1 MKLVVANAPH
11 VRSNDSVRKIMIDV
25 LIALMPAVIGAVIFF
40 GWYSLIMCIIGAF
53 FAEFLEIF
61 IIRVLRK
68 QKNFKPDGS
77 ATVTGL
83 LLALNLS
90 PIAPWWLILIG
101 VMIAIGVA
109 KQAFGGIGQNFFNPA
124 LVGRAFL
131 LMSFPTY
138 MTTWVAPK
146 IPPSKMPWDVLT
158 SATPLGILKEQGF
171 SKAIESSGYW
181 NLFVGNVGG
190 CIGETSALLLLIGF
204 AYLVVRKRVTLTIPS
219 TYIGTVFLV
228 ASVMYLVSP
237 ERFGS
242 PLFHI
247 LSGGLFLGALF
258 MATDMVTSPMTLKGQ
273 AIFGIGC
280 GVITMIIRLFAGY
293 PEGVSLSILIMN
305 GLVPLIDRVTKPRVF
320 GEVKT

>member
-11 VRSNDSVRKIMIDV
+11 VRTDDSVRKIMIDV

-53 FAEFLEIF
+53 FAEFLEMF
-61 IIRVLRK
+61 IVRILRK

-101 VMIAIGVA
+101 VMVAIGVA

-146 IPPSKMPWDVLT
+146 IPFSKMPWDVVT

-181 NLFVGNVGG
+181 NLFIGNVGG

-204 AYLVVRKRVTLTIPS
+204 AYLVVRKRVTLTVPS

-228 ASVMYLVSP
+228 ASVMYLINP

-247 LSGGLFLGALF
+247 LSGGLFLGAFF

-280 GVITMIIRLFAGY
+280 GVITMVIRLFASY

-305 GLVPLIDRVTKPRVF
+305 GLVPLIDRATKPRVF

>member
-11 VRSNDSVRKIMIDV
+11 VRTDDSVRKIMIDV

-61 IIRVLRK
+61 IVRILRK

-101 VMIAIGVA
+101 VMVAIGVA

-146 IPPSKMPWDVLT
+146 IPFSKMPWDVVT

-181 NLFVGNVGG
+181 NLFIGNVGG

-204 AYLVVRKRVTLTIPS
+204 AYLVIRKRVTLTIPS

-228 ASVMYLVSP
+228 ASVMYLINP

-273 AIFGIGC
+273 AIFGVGC
-280 GVITMIIRLFAGY
+280 GVITMVIRLFAGY

-305 GLVPLIDRVTKPRVF
+305 GLVPLIDRATKPRVF

>member
-11 VRSNDSVRKIMIDV
+11 VRTDDSVRKIMIDV
-25 LIALMPAVIGAVIFF
+25 IIALMPAVIGAVIFF

-53 FAEFLEIF
+53 FAEFLEMF
-61 IIRVLRK
+61 IVRILRK

-101 VMIAIGVA
+101 VMVAIGVA

-146 IPPSKMPWDVLT
+146 IPFSKMPWDVVT

-181 NLFVGNVGG
+181 NLFIGNVGG

-204 AYLVVRKRVTLTIPS
+204 AYLVVRKRVTLTVPS

-228 ASVMYLVSP
+228 ASVMYLINP

-242 PLFHI
+242 PLFHV
-247 LSGGLFLGALF
+247 LSGGLFLGAFF

-280 GVITMIIRLFAGY
+280 GVITMVIRLFASY